1 MRDQLIAPA
10 GPATAWWVI
19 FVVSLVAFAGVVG
32 FAAWYWRYEPT
43 PRVKVAP
50 VQASDRQRWVAR
62 IDDVV
67 ARHPAETPEQVRALY
82 LALAAELRAMLGER
96 SRADLSCW
104 QVSQLR
110 QVREFREVADVIGSW
125 EEPSFSA
132 QPHASAQLAQEQAYR
147 VVMAW

>member
-1 MRDQLIAPA
+1 MRDQLLAPA
-10 GPATAWWVI
+10 GPATMWWII
-19 FVVSLVAFAGVVG
+19 FIVSLVAFVGVVG
-32 FAAWYWRYEPT
+32 CAVWYWRYEPT
-43 PRVKVAP
+43 ARVKVAP

-67 ARHPAETPEQVRALY
+67 ARHPADTPEQVRALY

-96 SRADLSCW
+96 SRTDLSFW

-110 QVREFREVADVIGSW
+110 DVREFREVADVIDSW

-132 QPHASAQLAQEQAYR
+132 QPHASAQLAREQAYR